1 MNQVTDNPFPR
12 SEDHKRYYTYNYYL
26 KQTYGYKLAKIP
38 LNAGFTC
45 PNRDGTKST
54 GGCLFCSARGSGDSI
69 EAFASTLADQY
80 DAGLARA
87 QKKWPEVP
95 GIAYFQS
102 YSNTYAPLPVLQK
115 IFTPFL
121 KREDVAAVAI
131 ATRPD
136 CLEPE
141 TIAWL
146 AGQDKEVWIELGLQ
160 SIHEKTM
167 NALNRQ
173 HSTQEVADKVALLK
187 EAGIPVC
194 LHIINGLP
202 GESKE
207 DMLATARWV
216 ADIHPDA
223 LKIHMLHVVAD
234 APLAKVYEKN
244 PFPLLSQE
252 EYVDIVCDQLAL
264 LPDDIIIERVTG
276 DGLKDDL
283 IAPLW
288 TLRKTAVIN
297 DIDKAL
303 VARNSWQGKNYP
315 K

>member
-26 KQTYGYKLAKIP
+26 KQTYGRKLAKIP

-87 QKKWPEVP
+87 RKKWPDVP

-121 KREDVAAVAI
+121 EREDVAAVAI

-167 NALNRQ
+167 RALNRQ
-173 HSTQEVADKVALLK
+173 HSTQEVAEKVALLK
-187 EAGIPVC
+187 AAGIPVC

-234 APLAKVYEKN
+234 APLAKVYEKS

-303 VARNSWQGKNYP
+303 VARNSWQGKNYS